1 MNMLAKFS
9 HSPDDFM
16 FRSFDLHSR
25 VFKNGKLDDYFMISS
40 GTNQFPMPQIWKDS
54 MAKELETDFL
64 YRWYTD
70 SRDFQCITS
79 AIKIYEDYI
88 SGHSPQSFTISR
100 RKVCMT
106 TGGCGAAYTVF
117 DYLSSRFP
125 QCKVIL
131 VGMNYSL
138 YERIAKK
145 YRLAVYEMKSA
156 DSSSSLPKCDDFKTL
171 QPFAQKEIFV
181 FSVPNNPT
189 GESYSAKDFA
199 EIVTEL
205 KARKSFIILD
215 LVCNLPV
222 SEYPSP
228 FFESIITSQNYW
240 GACVVINSFSKTD
253 SVAGLRIGYIYGEES
268 LITAC
273 ATLNANTIMNPPT
286 FPAFAIVLTCL
297 FRCIY
302 LSEHF
307 GAVSL
312 KEKFKKLFRRLFF
325 ITSAGIPLQM
335 RKYAQNIFSDA
346 EACYKNYVDEQLK
359 NERDMATN
367 YKSTLEILNPQIL
380 KVSKIVGG
388 FNFCVWFKKKFHMD
402 ELSLIWK
409 LIDSTGVAVLT
420 ESSFSLA
427 PAAENSF
434 FVRFSTACDSVQ
446 YRAALY
452 RLKNF
457 LSEEGFTFD
466 KHDD

>member
-1 MNMLAKFS
+1 MNMLAKLS
-9 HSPDDFM
+9 HSPDNFM

-54 MAKELETDFL
+54 MVKELETDFL

-70 SRDFQCITS
+70 SRGFQCITS
-79 AIKIYEDYI
+79 AIKVYEDYI
-88 SGHSPQSFTISR
+88 SSRSSQNFTISR

-117 DYLSSRFP
+117 DYLSGRFP

-145 YRLAVYEMKSA
+145 YRLAVYEMKSV
-156 DSSSSLPKCDDFKTL
+156 DSLSTLPKCDDFKTL
-171 QPFAQKEIFV
+171 KPFAQKEIFV

-205 KARKSFIILD
+205 KARNSFIVLD
-215 LVCNLPV
+215 LVCNLPI
-222 SEYPSP
+222 SENPLP
-228 FFESIITSQNYW
+228 FFESIITRQNYW
-240 GACVVINSFSKTD
+240 SSCVVINSFSKTD
-253 SVAGLRIGYIYGEES
+253 SVAGLRIGYIYGDES

-273 ATLNANTIMNPPT
+273 SALNANTIMNPPT

-297 FRCIY
+297 FRCMY
-302 LSEHF
+302 LSEYF

-312 KEKFKKLFRRLFF
+312 KEKFKTFFRRLFF
-325 ITSAGIPLQM
+325 VTSAGISLQM
-335 RKYAQNIFSDA
+335 QKYAQKVFSDA
-346 EACYKNYVDEQLK
+346 EACYKDYIDEQLK
-359 NERDMATN
+359 NERDMKAN

-388 FNFCVWFKKKFHMD
+388 FNFCVWFTKKFHMN
-402 ELSLIWK
+402 ELSLIRK
-409 LIDSTGVAVLT
+409 LIDSTGVAILT

-427 PAAENSF
+427 LAAEDSF